1 MELEG
6 VTARGGC
13 LGALGDDGA
22 PLGEG
27 DEVLASVSVTGRKS
41 SCFGDEKGIGN
52 GETDTAVIVAEW
64 A

>member
-1 MELEG
+1 MELDG

-13 LGALGDDGA
+13 RGVLGDDGG

-27 DEVLASVSVTGRKS
+27 DEAVGSVSATARKS

-52 GETDTAVIVAEW
+52 GETDTAVMVAE
-64 A
+64 